1 MDALLEKYL
10 KVQSEYFKR
19 KKLLFIF
26 DLISLFSIFYAISVI
41 LQLGYFI
48 AHAPSFTSMPI
59 AIINIIQAI
68 LAFFIAIIITFLLHR
83 KDHKINTA
91 LLIENKYPELREKLR
106 TAYDNINET
115 NVIVESLKSLVLS
128 GLSIVSA
135 STLIPKSAVMAKI
148 IITIIFLSAAAI
160 VSLNPEYRVPVDT
173 LTNISESITGTTE
186 DMTNLTMDVVGR
198 PEDFDKAGTDGG
210 GNIFGKPKIASIEG
224 KNIDLNIYGGSETGF
239 EVRDVSQTQ
248 NQFTKSAAFPV
259 DILGSN
265 VSDGGYSIL
274 MKKTETEKELINK
287 YAVLRSKI

>member
-19 KKLLFIF
+19 RKLLFIF

-68 LAFFIAIIITFLLHR
+68 LAFFIAMIITFLLHR

-160 VSLNPEYRVPVDT
+160 VSLNPE
-173 LTNISESITGTTE
+173 
-186 DMTNLTMDVVGR
+186 
-198 PEDFDKAGTDGG
+198 
-210 GNIFGKPKIASIEG
+210 
-224 KNIDLNIYGGSETGF
+224 
-239 EVRDVSQTQ
+239 
-248 NQFTKSAAFPV
+248 
-259 DILGSN
+259 
-265 VSDGGYSIL
+265 
-274 MKKTETEKELINK
+274 
-287 YAVLRSKI
+287 